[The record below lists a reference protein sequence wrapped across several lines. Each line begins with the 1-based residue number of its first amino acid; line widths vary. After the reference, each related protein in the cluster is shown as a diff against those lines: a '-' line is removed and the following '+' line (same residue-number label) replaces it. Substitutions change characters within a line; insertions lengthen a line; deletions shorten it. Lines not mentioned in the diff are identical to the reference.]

1 LKPIQRARYKKTR
14 INMIIELEKVSKS
27 YINANSVF
35 RNVIEDISLQIN
47 SKDAIAITGPSGCG
61 KSTLLN
67 ILGTLDR
74 PTSGI
79 VKIDDEDISRLNELK
94 SAEIRN
100 RKIGFVFQ
108 LHHLLPQLNL
118 LENILLPTLILKD
131 KKLKD
136 SAHSRAIDLLKIVGL
151 ADKTHQYPGQLS
163 GGECQRTAVVRALI
177 NKPEI
182 ILADEP
188 TGSLDQESAEQI
200 GNLLLNINKEQ
211 RVALVIVT
219 HSIELANKMD
229 VIYKLSKGKLV
240 K

>member
-1 LKPIQRARYKKTR
+1 
-14 INMIIELEKVSKS
+14 MIIELEKVSKS
-27 YINANSVF
+27 YINSNSLS
-35 RNVIEDISLQIN
+35 RNVLEDISLQIN
-47 SKDAIAITGPSGCG
+47 STDAIAITGPSGCG

-79 VKIDDEDISRLNELK
+79 VKIDDEDISMFNELK

-118 LENILLPTLILKD
+118 LENIMIPTLILKD

-136 SAHSRAIDLLKIVGL
+136 SAHTRAMDLLKIVGL
-151 ADKTHQYPGQLS
+151 ADKIQQYPGQLS
-163 GGECQRTAVVRALI
+163 GGECQRTSIVRALI

-211 RVALVIVT
+211 QVALVIVT
-219 HSIELANKMD
+219 HSRELANKMD
-229 VIYKLSKGKLV
+229 VIYKLDKGKLV